1 MVQSQSTLT
10 GHAV

>member
-10 GHAV
+10 GRAV